1 MKPMI
6 PRRRFLAGAAA
17 AVVLPSV
24 GRAAGEESSDEIR
37 TAFIGVG
44 NRGGTL
50 LKTVLKQPN
59 IRVSAVCDTDT
70 SARDKARDIAQRDQP
85 EMVLD
90 YRKVLDL
97 KYVDA
102 VFIATPCYLHAPMAA
117 AALEAGKYV
126 YCEKPLGIQPE
137 QVDLVLKAAARAK
150 TFLQIGQQL
159 RYSPVLRD
167 ATRHI
172 HEEKILGQVFV
183 VKAQRHSTPRRPRDR
198 TREGRGQARRRP
210 AWYDDVELSG
220 DLIVENAVHN
230 IDASNW
236 LTGSRPVSA
245 YGHGKKYLPET
256 IPAGTIMM
264 DGFSVEY
271 IHENDTH
278 VDYSQLYL
286 HPRSLKNPRNGQ
298 WYVVFGEKGA
308 IELSYSSWTFHEM
321 YGEEPPRVFEPENV
335 DLTLAAQK
343 DFFACIREGRRP
355 FGDVKVGATAA
366 LTSILGREAIYKR
379 RMVTWDE
386 LGVKV

>member
-1 MKPMI
+1 MKRTI
-6 PRRRFLAGAAA
+6 RRRRFLAGAAA

-24 GRAAGEESSDEIR
+24 GRAVGQESSEEIR

-50 LKTVLKQPN
+50 LETVLKQPN
-59 IRVSAVCDTDT
+59 IRVAAVCDTDT
-70 SARDKARDIAQRDQP
+70 FARDEARDAAQRDKP
-85 EMVLD
+85 ETVVD
-90 YRKVLDL
+90 YRQALDL
-97 KYVDA
+97 KDVDA

-117 AALEAGKYV
+117 AALDAGKYV

-159 RYSPVLRD
+159 RYSEVLRD
-167 ATRHI
+167 VTRQI
-172 HEEKILGQVFV
+172 HEEKILGKVFV
-183 VKAQRHSTPRRPRDR
+183 VKAQRHSTPQKPRER
-198 TREGRGQARRRP
+198 TREGRGQDRLRP
-210 AWYDDVELSG
+210 AWYDDVKLSG

-236 LTGSRPVSA
+236 LIGSRPVSA
-245 YGHGKKYLPET
+245 YGRGKKYLPET

-286 HPRSLKNPRNGQ
+286 HPGSLKELKNGQ
-298 WYVVFGEKGA
+298 WYVIFGEKGA
-308 IELSYSSWTFHEM
+308 IELSHSSWTFHEM
-321 YGEEPPRVFEPENV
+321 YGDAPPRVFEPAED

-343 DFFACIREGRRP
+343 DFFACIRENRKP

-366 LTSILGREAIYKR
+366 LTTIMGREAIYKR
-379 RMVTWDE
+379 RMVTWEE
-386 LGVKV
+386 LGVEV

>member
-1 MKPMI
+1 MKRTI
-6 PRRRFLAGAAA
+6 WRRRFLAGAAG
-17 AVVLPSV
+17 AVILPSV
-24 GRAAGEESSDEIR
+24 GRAIGQESSDEIR

-50 LKTVLKQPN
+50 LRTVLKQPN
-59 IRVSAVCDTDT
+59 LGVVAVCDTDT
-70 SARDKARDIAQRDQP
+70 FARDKAKDLAQRDKP
-85 EMVLD
+85 ELIVD

-97 KYVDA
+97 KHVDA

-117 AALEAGKYV
+117 AALDAGKYV
-126 YCEKPLGIQPE
+126 YCEKPLGIRPE
-137 QVDLVLKAAARAK
+137 QVDLVLKAAGRAK

-159 RYSPVLRD
+159 RYSPVMRD
-167 ATRHI
+167 VTRHI

-183 VKAQRHSTPRRPRDR
+183 VKAQRHSTPRKPQDR
-198 TREGRGQARRRP
+198 TKEGRGQERQRP
-210 AWYDDVELSG
+210 AWYDDVRLSG

-256 IPAGTIMM
+256 MPAGKIMM

-286 HPRSLKNPRNGQ
+286 HPRSLKNLKNGQ
-298 WYVVFGEKGA
+298 WYVIFGEKGA
-308 IELSYSSWTFHEM
+308 IELSHSSWTFHEM
-321 YGEEPPRVFEPENV
+321 YGDAEPRLFEPENV

-343 DFFACIREGRRP
+343 DFFACIREGRTP

-366 LTSILGREAIYKR
+366 LTTIMGREAIYKR
-379 RMVTWDE
+379 KMVTWDE
-386 LGVKV
+386 LGVTV